1 MKKTVVFVIFL
12 LAALVAHSQDLLSM
26 LDEQSDPPVVYTE
39 STFKSVR
46 LVNGYSSE
54 VTGKND
60 LTFSISHRFGP
71 VSGGAYEFYGLD
83 QSTIRLGFEYGLNDR
98 ISLGIGR
105 SNYEKL
111 FDGFVKIKLLR
122 QKSGASSFPVSVTLM
137 EGMQYKS
144 LKWAR
149 RELDYPETARLS
161 YVHELFIARKF
172 NKWFSAQLVPV
183 IVHRNWVTEKE
194 EQNIVGAVGIGGVFT
209 VNKWLGINAE
219 YYHLLPG
226 HTADNYENSLAL
238 GVEIETGGGHVFQI
252 HLSNSTGMTE
262 KNFVAETTGSWLD
275 GDMALG
281 FNLIRVFNLDKKTKK
296 EKEKN
301 RNYE

>member
-1 MKKTVVFVIFL
+1 MRKLLFLFVFI
-12 LAALVAHSQDLLSM
+12 LATYYSFSQDLLAM
-26 LDEQSDPPVVYTE
+26 LDEESEPPVSFVQG
-39 STFKSVR
+39 TFKSVR
-46 LVNGYSSE
+46 MVNGYSSE
-54 VTGKND
+54 IAGKND
-60 LTFSISHRFGP
+60 LIFSISHRFGP

-83 QSTIRLGFEYGLNDR
+83 QSTIRLGFEYGFNDR

-105 SNYEKL
+105 SSYEKL
-111 FDGFVKIKLLR
+111 FDGFVKVKILR
-122 QKSGASSFPVSVTLM
+122 QKSNGFPVTVTLM

-172 NKWFSAQLVPV
+172 NNRLSVQLVPV

-194 EQNIVGAVGIGGVFT
+194 EQNIVGAVGIGGVYT
-209 VNKWLGINAE
+209 VNHWLGINAE

-226 HTADNYENSLAL
+226 YTADNFKNSLAV

-252 HLSNSTGMTE
+252 HVSNSTGMTE
-262 KNFVAETTGSWLD
+262 KNFVPENDGSWLD
-275 GDMALG
+275 GDVALG
-281 FNLIRVFNLDKKTKK
+281 FNLIRVFNLDKKSRKK
-296 EKEKN
+296 KRRK
-301 RNYE
+301 

>member
-1 MKKTVVFVIFL
+1 MKKIL
-12 LAALVAHSQDLLSM
+12 LLTTLVLYGSITFSQDLLSM
-26 LDEQSDPPVVYTE
+26 LDEQSDPPINYVE
-39 STFKSVR
+39 GTFKSVR

-54 VTGKND
+54 VAGKND
-60 LTFSISHRFGP
+60 LIFSISHRFGRLR
-71 VSGGAYEFYGLD
+71 GGGYEVYGLD
-83 QSTIRLGFEYGLNDR
+83 ESTIRLGFEYGLNDR

-105 SNYEKL
+105 SVFDKL

-122 QKSGASSFPVSVTLM
+122 QKSGGSSFPVSITLM

-144 LKWAR
+144 LRWVR
-149 RELDYPETARLS
+149 PELDYPETARLS

-238 GVEIETGGGHVFQI
+238 GVEIETGGGHVFQV

-262 KNFVAETTGSWLD
+262 KNFIPENKGSWLD
-275 GDMALG
+275 GDVALG
-281 FNLIRVFNLDKKTKK
+281 FNLIRVFNLDKKPNKRKRKK
-296 EKEKN
+296 
-301 RNYE
+301 

>member
-1 MKKTVVFVIFL
+1 MKTLLLLIILVFNGAF
-12 LAALVAHSQDLLSM
+12 AFSQDLLAM
-26 LDEQSDPPVVYTE
+26 LDEESDPPVNYVQ

-46 LVNGYSSE
+46 MVNGYSSE
-54 VTGKND
+54 VAGKND
-60 LTFSISHRFGP
+60 LIFSISHRFGP
-71 VSGGAYEFYGLD
+71 VSGGAYELYGLD
-83 QSTIRLGFEYGLNDR
+83 QSTIRFGFEYGLNDR
-98 ISLGIGR
+98 ISLGVGR

-122 QKSGASSFPVSVTLM
+122 QKNGASSFPVSVTLM

-144 LKWAR
+144 LKWVN

-183 IVHRNWVTEKE
+183 IVHRNWVTDKE

-226 HTADNYENSLAL
+226 HTADNFENSLAL

-262 KNFVAETTGSWLD
+262 KNFVPENTGSWLD
-275 GDMALG
+275 GDIALG
-281 FNLIRVFNLDKKTKK
+281 FNLIRVFNLDKKTNIK
-296 EKEKN
+296 ERKN
-301 RNYE
+301 